1 MHDHEVFGAR
11 LVTADGSRIAVAG
24 LCRAELLAECEKKIP
39 GLCTLEFNTAD
50 PTEIDIIL
58 ADRLTELGIEHRPIA
73 RTGVLA
79 WIEGRGKADPKRRAV
94 VLRADIDALPI
105 TEQNDIGW
113 RSCTPGVMHACGHD
127 GHVGTLL
134 AAVHYINQHRDFA
147 GRLVAIFQ
155 PGEEG
160 FAGGRY
166 MIEDGL
172 VQKFGIDEFYALH
185 AEPMLPVGCVGF
197 IPGFATANADIFKIT
212 FTGVGGHGS
221 RPHLTR
227 DPLVAACECVLSL
240 QTIVSRSVDPNQ
252 TAVVSAGCI
261 SCGNEKGSS
270 VVQKTATIV
279 GTTRSFEKEVQD
291 IIIQRMQQIVDGTAL
306 SNDMK
311 GKLEYTK
318 LYPAMFNSP
327 EHVEKAKAL
336 LEEAL
341 GLDKVKLMIR
351 RAGGEDFSFMLQ
363 AKPGCLFRLGVQDET
378 HNASVHNPE
387 FDFNDKAIATGAA
400 CLLTIALNRAAS

>member
-1 MHDHEVFGAR
+1 M
-11 LVTADGSRIAVAG
+11 T
-24 LCRAELLAECEKKIP
+24 
-39 GLCTLEFNTAD
+39 
-50 PTEIDIIL
+50 
-58 ADRLTELGIEHRPIA
+58 
-73 RTGVLA
+73 
-79 WIEGRGKADPKRRAV
+79 
-94 VLRADIDALPI
+94 
-105 TEQNDIGW
+105 
-113 RSCTPGVMHACGHD
+113 MHACGHD

-147 GRLVAIFQ
+147 RRLVAIFQ
-155 PGEEG
+155 RGEEG

>member
-1 MHDHEVFGAR
+1 M
-11 LVTADGSRIAVAG
+11 T
-24 LCRAELLAECEKKIP
+24 
-39 GLCTLEFNTAD
+39 
-50 PTEIDIIL
+50 
-58 ADRLTELGIEHRPIA
+58 
-73 RTGVLA
+73 
-79 WIEGRGKADPKRRAV
+79 
-94 VLRADIDALPI
+94 
-105 TEQNDIGW
+105 
-113 RSCTPGVMHACGHD
+113 MHACGHD

-147 GRLVAIFQ
+147 RRLVAIFQ
-155 PGEEG
+155 RGEEG

-185 AEPMLPVGCVGF
+185 AEPLLPVGFVGF

-221 RPHLTR
+221 RPHLTK

-240 QTIVSRSVDPNQ
+240 QTIVFRSVDPNQ

-306 SNDMK
+306 SNDMQ

-341 GLDKVKLMIR
+341 GPDKVKLMIR

-378 HNASVHNPE
+378 HNTSVHNPE

-400 CLLTIALNRAAS
+400 CLLTIELNRAAS

>member
-1 MHDHEVFGAR
+1 MPIIIKPSQLEESAKLGAHFRHCIHEEPEIGLYLPKTQEKIVNALKSFGIKEISTFVGGAN
-11 LVTADGSRIAVAG
+11 VTGVVAVIEGSR
-24 LCRAELLAECEKKIP
+24 P
-39 GLCTLEFNTAD
+39 GKT
-50 PTEIDIIL
+50 I
-58 ADRLTELGIEHRPIA
+58 G
-73 RTGVLA
+73 
-79 WIEGRGKADPKRRAV
+79 
-94 VLRADIDALPI
+94 LRADSDALPLEEK
-105 TEQNDIGW
+105 TSVEW
-113 RSCTPGVMHACGHD
+113 SSKVPMAMHACGHD

-240 QTIVSRSVDPNQ
+240 QTVVSRSVDPNQ

>member
-1 MHDHEVFGAR
+1 MALIIKPSQLEESAKLGAQFRHCIHEEPEIGLYLPKTQEKIVEALKSFGIKGISTFVGGAN
-11 LVTADGSRIAVAG
+11 VTGVVAVIEGSRP
-24 LCRAELLAECEKKIP
+24 EKRLDSEQIP
-39 GLCTLEFNTAD
+39 MHF
-50 PTEIDIIL
+50 
-58 ADRLTELGIEHRPIA
+58 LGRK
-73 RTGVLA
+73 TGVQ
-79 WIEGRGKADPKRRAV
+79 WCSKVPM
-94 VLRADIDALPI
+94 
-105 TEQNDIGW
+105 T
-113 RSCTPGVMHACGHD
+113 MHACGHD

-147 GRLVAIFQ
+147 RRLVAIFQ
-155 PGEEG
+155 RGEEG

-185 AEPMLPVGCVGF
+185 AEPMLPVGFVGF

-221 RPHLTR
+221 RPHLTK

-306 SNDMK
+306 SNDMQ

-341 GLDKVKLMIR
+341 GPDKVKLMIR

-378 HNASVHNPE
+378 HNTSVHNPE

>member
-1 MHDHEVFGAR
+1 MSIIIKPSQLEESAKLGAQFRHCIHEEPEIGLYLPKTQEKIVEALKSFGIKEISTFVGGAN
-11 LVTADGSRIAVAG
+11 VTGVVAVIEGSR
-24 LCRAELLAECEKKIP
+24 P
-39 GLCTLEFNTAD
+39 GKT
-50 PTEIDIIL
+50 I
-58 ADRLTELGIEHRPIA
+58 G
-73 RTGVLA
+73 
-79 WIEGRGKADPKRRAV
+79 
-94 VLRADIDALPI
+94 LRADSDALPLEEK
-105 TEQNDIGW
+105 T
-113 RSCTPGVMHACGHD
+113 GVEWSSKVPMTMHACGHD

-336 LEEAL
+336 LGEAL
-341 GLDKVKLMIR
+341 GQDKVKLMIR

-387 FDFNDKAIATGAA
+387 FDFNDKAIAIGAA

>member
-1 MHDHEVFGAR
+1 MPIIIKPSQLEESAKLGAQFRHCIHEEPEIGLYLPKTQEKIVNALKSFGIKEISTFVGGAN
-11 LVTADGSRIAVAG
+11 VTGVVAVIEGSR
-24 LCRAELLAECEKKIP
+24 P
-39 GLCTLEFNTAD
+39 GKT
-50 PTEIDIIL
+50 I
-58 ADRLTELGIEHRPIA
+58 G
-73 RTGVLA
+73 
-79 WIEGRGKADPKRRAV
+79 
-94 VLRADIDALPI
+94 LRADSDALPLEEK
-105 TEQNDIGW
+105 T
-113 RSCTPGVMHACGHD
+113 GVEWSSKVPMAMHACGHD

-270 VVQKTATIV
+270 GVQKTATIV

>member
-1 MHDHEVFGAR
+1 M
-11 LVTADGSRIAVAG
+11 T
-24 LCRAELLAECEKKIP
+24 
-39 GLCTLEFNTAD
+39 
-50 PTEIDIIL
+50 
-58 ADRLTELGIEHRPIA
+58 
-73 RTGVLA
+73 
-79 WIEGRGKADPKRRAV
+79 
-94 VLRADIDALPI
+94 
-105 TEQNDIGW
+105 
-113 RSCTPGVMHACGHD
+113 MHACGHD

-147 GRLVAIFQ
+147 RRLVAIFQ
-155 PGEEG
+155 RGEEG

-185 AEPMLPVGCVGF
+185 AEPMLPVGFVGF
-197 IPGFATANADIFKIT
+197 IPGCATANADIFKIT

-221 RPHLTR
+221 RPHLTK

-306 SNDMK
+306 SNDMQ

-341 GLDKVKLMIR
+341 GPDKVKLMIR

-378 HNASVHNPE
+378 HNTSVHNPE

>member
-1 MHDHEVFGAR
+1 MPIIIKPSQLEESVKLGAQFRHCIHEEPEIGLYLPKTQEKIVNALKSFGIKEISTFVGGAN
-11 LVTADGSRIAVAG
+11 VTGVVAVIEGSR
-24 LCRAELLAECEKKIP
+24 P
-39 GLCTLEFNTAD
+39 GKT
-50 PTEIDIIL
+50 I
-58 ADRLTELGIEHRPIA
+58 G
-73 RTGVLA
+73 
-79 WIEGRGKADPKRRAV
+79 
-94 VLRADIDALPI
+94 LRADSDALPLEEK
-105 TEQNDIGW
+105 T
-113 RSCTPGVMHACGHD
+113 GVEWSSKVPMAMHACGHD

-291 IIIQRMQQIVDGTAL
+291 IISQRMQQIVDGTAL

>member
-1 MHDHEVFGAR
+1 MPIIIKPSQLEESVKLGAQFRHCIHEEPEIGLYLPKIQEKIVNALKSFGIKEISTFVGGAN
-11 LVTADGSRIAVAG
+11 VTGVVAVIEGSR
-24 LCRAELLAECEKKIP
+24 P
-39 GLCTLEFNTAD
+39 GKT
-50 PTEIDIIL
+50 I
-58 ADRLTELGIEHRPIA
+58 G
-73 RTGVLA
+73 
-79 WIEGRGKADPKRRAV
+79 
-94 VLRADIDALPI
+94 LRADSDALPLEEK
-105 TEQNDIGW
+105 T
-113 RSCTPGVMHACGHD
+113 GVEWSSKVPMAMHACGHD

>member
-1 MHDHEVFGAR
+1 MPIIIKPSQLEESAKLGAQFRHCIHEEPEIGLYLPKTQEKIVNALKSFGIKEISTFVGGAN
-11 LVTADGSRIAVAG
+11 VTGVVAVIEGSR
-24 LCRAELLAECEKKIP
+24 P
-39 GLCTLEFNTAD
+39 GKT
-50 PTEIDIIL
+50 I
-58 ADRLTELGIEHRPIA
+58 G
-73 RTGVLA
+73 
-79 WIEGRGKADPKRRAV
+79 
-94 VLRADIDALPI
+94 LRADSDALPLEEK
-105 TEQNDIGW
+105 T
-113 RSCTPGVMHACGHD
+113 GVEWSSKVPMAMHACGHD

-351 RAGGEDFSFMLQ
+351 RAGGEDFSFMIQ

>member
-1 MHDHEVFGAR
+1 MPIIIKASQLEESAKLGAQFRHCIHEEPEIGLYLPKTQEKIVNALKSFGIKEISTFVGGAN
-11 LVTADGSRIAVAG
+11 VTGVVAVIEGSR
-24 LCRAELLAECEKKIP
+24 P
-39 GLCTLEFNTAD
+39 GKT
-50 PTEIDIIL
+50 I
-58 ADRLTELGIEHRPIA
+58 G
-73 RTGVLA
+73 
-79 WIEGRGKADPKRRAV
+79 
-94 VLRADIDALPI
+94 LRADSDALPLEEK
-105 TEQNDIGW
+105 T
-113 RSCTPGVMHACGHD
+113 GVEWSSKVPMAMHACGHD

-400 CLLTIALNRAAS
+400 CLLTIVSNRAAS

>member
-1 MHDHEVFGAR
+1 MPIIIKPSQLEESAKLGAHFRHCIHEEPEIGLYLPKTQEKIVNALKSFGIKEISTFVGGAN
-11 LVTADGSRIAVAG
+11 VTGVVAVIEGSR
-24 LCRAELLAECEKKIP
+24 P
-39 GLCTLEFNTAD
+39 GKT
-50 PTEIDIIL
+50 I
-58 ADRLTELGIEHRPIA
+58 G
-73 RTGVLA
+73 
-79 WIEGRGKADPKRRAV
+79 
-94 VLRADIDALPI
+94 LRADSDALPLEEK
-105 TEQNDIGW
+105 TSVEW
-113 RSCTPGVMHACGHD
+113 SSKVPMAMHACGHD

-197 IPGFATANADIFKIT
+197 IPGFATANADIFKVT

>member
-1 MHDHEVFGAR
+1 MPIIIKPSQLEESAKLGAQFRHCIHEEPEIGLYLPKTQEKIVNALKSFGIKEISTFVGGAN
-11 LVTADGSRIAVAG
+11 VTGVVAVIEGSRNGKTIG
-24 LCRAELLAECEKKIP
+24 LLADSDALALEEK
-39 GLCTLEFNTAD
+39 
-50 PTEIDIIL
+50 
-58 ADRLTELGIEHRPIA
+58 
-73 RTGVLA
+73 TGVA
-79 WIEGRGKADPKRRAV
+79 WISKVPMA
-94 VLRADIDALPI
+94 
-105 TEQNDIGW
+105 
-113 RSCTPGVMHACGHD
+113 MHACGHD

-240 QTIVSRSVDPNQ
+240 QTIDSRRVDPNQ
-252 TAVVSAGCI
+252 TPVVSAGSI

-270 VVQKTATIV
+270 VVQQTATIV

>member
-1 MHDHEVFGAR
+1 MPIIIKPSQLEESAKLGAHFRHCIHEEPEIGLYLPKTQEKIVNALKSFGIKEISTFVGGAN
-11 LVTADGSRIAVAG
+11 VTGVVAVIEGSR
-24 LCRAELLAECEKKIP
+24 P
-39 GLCTLEFNTAD
+39 GKT
-50 PTEIDIIL
+50 I
-58 ADRLTELGIEHRPIA
+58 G
-73 RTGVLA
+73 
-79 WIEGRGKADPKRRAV
+79 
-94 VLRADIDALPI
+94 LRADSDALPLEEK
-105 TEQNDIGW
+105 TSVEW
-113 RSCTPGVMHACGHD
+113 SSKVPMAMHACGHD

-166 MIEDGL
+166 MIDDGL

>member
-1 MHDHEVFGAR
+1 MPIIIKPSQLEESVKLGAQFRHCIHEEPEIGLYLPKTQEKIVNALKSFGIKEISTFVGGAN
-11 LVTADGSRIAVAG
+11 VTGVVAVIEGSR
-24 LCRAELLAECEKKIP
+24 P
-39 GLCTLEFNTAD
+39 GKT
-50 PTEIDIIL
+50 I
-58 ADRLTELGIEHRPIA
+58 G
-73 RTGVLA
+73 
-79 WIEGRGKADPKRRAV
+79 
-94 VLRADIDALPI
+94 LRADSDALPLEEK
-105 TEQNDIGW
+105 T
-113 RSCTPGVMHACGHD
+113 GVEWSSKVPMAMHACGHD

-291 IIIQRMQQIVDGTAL
+291 IIIQRIQQIVDGTAL

>member
-1 MHDHEVFGAR
+1 MPIIIKPSQLEESAKLGAQFRHCIHEEPEIGLYLPKTQEKIVNALKSFGIKEISTFVGGAN
-11 LVTADGSRIAVAG
+11 VTGVVAVIEGSR
-24 LCRAELLAECEKKIP
+24 P
-39 GLCTLEFNTAD
+39 GKT
-50 PTEIDIIL
+50 I
-58 ADRLTELGIEHRPIA
+58 G
-73 RTGVLA
+73 
-79 WIEGRGKADPKRRAV
+79 
-94 VLRADIDALPI
+94 LRADSDALPLEEK
-105 TEQNDIGW
+105 T
-113 RSCTPGVMHACGHD
+113 GVEWSSKVPMAMHACGHD

-306 SNDMK
+306 ANDMK

>member
-1 MHDHEVFGAR
+1 MSIIIKPSQLEESAKLGAQFRHCIHEEPEIGLYLPKTQEKIVEALKSFG
-11 LVTADGSRIAVAG
+11 I
-24 LCRAELLAECEKKIP
+24 K
-39 GLCTLEFNTAD
+39 
-50 PTEIDIIL
+50 EISTFVGG
-58 ADRLTELGIEHRPIA
+58 ANV
-73 RTGVLA
+73 TGVVA
-79 WIEGRGKADPKRRAV
+79 VIEGNRPGKTIG
-94 VLRADIDALPI
+94 LRADSDALPLEEK
-105 TEQNDIGW
+105 T
-113 RSCTPGVMHACGHD
+113 GVEWSSKVPMTMHACGHD

-147 GRLVAIFQ
+147 GSLVAIFQ

-172 VQKFGIDEFYALH
+172 VQKFGVDEFYALH

-221 RPHLTR
+221 RPHLTK

-306 SNDMK
+306 SNDMQ

-341 GLDKVKLMIR
+341 GQDKVKLMIR

>member
-1 MHDHEVFGAR
+1 MPIIIKPSQLEESVKLGAQFRHCIHEEPEIG
-11 LVTADGSRIAVAG
+11 LYLPKTQEKIVTALKSFGIKEISTFVGGANVTGVVAVIEGSR
-24 LCRAELLAECEKKIP
+24 P
-39 GLCTLEFNTAD
+39 GKT
-50 PTEIDIIL
+50 I
-58 ADRLTELGIEHRPIA
+58 G
-73 RTGVLA
+73 
-79 WIEGRGKADPKRRAV
+79 
-94 VLRADIDALPI
+94 LRADSDALPLEEK
-105 TEQNDIGW
+105 T
-113 RSCTPGVMHACGHD
+113 GVEWSSKVPMAMHACGHD

-387 FDFNDKAIATGAA
+387 FDCDRSGLPSDH
-400 CLLTIALNRAAS
+400 CLESRGFLSSKVTVIRRSQNKTKIEIN

>member
-1 MHDHEVFGAR
+1 MPIIIKPSQLEESAKLGAHFRHCIHEEPEIGLYLPKTQEKIVNALKSFGIKEISTFVGGAN
-11 LVTADGSRIAVAG
+11 VTGVVAVIEGSR
-24 LCRAELLAECEKKIP
+24 P
-39 GLCTLEFNTAD
+39 GKT
-50 PTEIDIIL
+50 I
-58 ADRLTELGIEHRPIA
+58 G
-73 RTGVLA
+73 
-79 WIEGRGKADPKRRAV
+79 
-94 VLRADIDALPI
+94 LRADSDALPLEEK
-105 TEQNDIGW
+105 TSVEW
-113 RSCTPGVMHACGHD
+113 SSKVPMAMHACGHD

>member
-1 MHDHEVFGAR
+1 MPIIIKPSQLEESVKLGAQFRHCIHEEPEIGLYLPKTQENIVEALQSFGIKGISTFVGGAN
-11 LVTADGSRIAVAG
+11 VTGVVAVIEGSR
-24 LCRAELLAECEKKIP
+24 P
-39 GLCTLEFNTAD
+39 GKT
-50 PTEIDIIL
+50 I
-58 ADRLTELGIEHRPIA
+58 G
-73 RTGVLA
+73 
-79 WIEGRGKADPKRRAV
+79 
-94 VLRADIDALPI
+94 LRADSDALPLEEK
-105 TEQNDIGW
+105 T
-113 RSCTPGVMHACGHD
+113 GVEWSSKVPMAMHACGHD

>member
-1 MHDHEVFGAR
+1 MPIIIKPSQLEESAKLGAHFRHCIHEEPEIGLYLPKTQEKIVNALKSFGIKEISTFVGGAN
-11 LVTADGSRIAVAG
+11 VTGVVAVIEGSR
-24 LCRAELLAECEKKIP
+24 P
-39 GLCTLEFNTAD
+39 GKT
-50 PTEIDIIL
+50 I
-58 ADRLTELGIEHRPIA
+58 G
-73 RTGVLA
+73 
-79 WIEGRGKADPKRRAV
+79 
-94 VLRADIDALPI
+94 LRADSDALPLEEK
-105 TEQNDIGW
+105 TSVEW
-113 RSCTPGVMHACGHD
+113 SSKVPMAMHACGHD

-185 AEPMLPVGCVGF
+185 AEPMLPVGCVVF

>member
-1 MHDHEVFGAR
+1 MPIIIKPSQLEESAKLGAQFRHCIHEEPEIGLYLPKTQEKIVNALKSFGIKEISTFVGGAN
-11 LVTADGSRIAVAG
+11 VTGVVAVIEGSR
-24 LCRAELLAECEKKIP
+24 P
-39 GLCTLEFNTAD
+39 GKT
-50 PTEIDIIL
+50 I
-58 ADRLTELGIEHRPIA
+58 G
-73 RTGVLA
+73 
-79 WIEGRGKADPKRRAV
+79 
-94 VLRADIDALPI
+94 LRADSDALPLEEK
-105 TEQNDIGW
+105 T
-113 RSCTPGVMHACGHD
+113 GVDWSSKVPMAMHACGHD

>member
-1 MHDHEVFGAR
+1 MPIIIKPSQLEESVKLGTQFRHCIHEEPEIG
-11 LVTADGSRIAVAG
+11 LYLPKTQEKIVTALKSFGIKEISTFVGGANVTGVVAVIEGSR
-24 LCRAELLAECEKKIP
+24 P
-39 GLCTLEFNTAD
+39 GKT
-50 PTEIDIIL
+50 I
-58 ADRLTELGIEHRPIA
+58 G
-73 RTGVLA
+73 
-79 WIEGRGKADPKRRAV
+79 
-94 VLRADIDALPI
+94 LRADSDALPLEEK
-105 TEQNDIGW
+105 T
-113 RSCTPGVMHACGHD
+113 GVEWSSKVPMAMHACGHD

>member
-1 MHDHEVFGAR
+1 MPIIIKPSQLEESAKLGAQFRHCIHEEPEIGLYLPKTQEKIVNALKSFGIKEISTFVGGAN
-11 LVTADGSRIAVAG
+11 VTGVVAVIEGSR
-24 LCRAELLAECEKKIP
+24 P
-39 GLCTLEFNTAD
+39 GKT
-50 PTEIDIIL
+50 I
-58 ADRLTELGIEHRPIA
+58 G
-73 RTGVLA
+73 
-79 WIEGRGKADPKRRAV
+79 
-94 VLRADIDALPI
+94 LRADSDALPLEEK
-105 TEQNDIGW
+105 T
-113 RSCTPGVMHACGHD
+113 GVEWSSKVPMAMHACGHD

-166 MIEDGL
+166 MIEDDL

>member
-1 MHDHEVFGAR
+1 MPIIIKASQLEESAKLGAQFRHCIHEEPEIGLYLPKTQEKIVNALKSFGIKEISTFVGGAN
-11 LVTADGSRIAVAG
+11 VTGVVAVIEGSR
-24 LCRAELLAECEKKIP
+24 P
-39 GLCTLEFNTAD
+39 GKT
-50 PTEIDIIL
+50 I
-58 ADRLTELGIEHRPIA
+58 G
-73 RTGVLA
+73 
-79 WIEGRGKADPKRRAV
+79 
-94 VLRADIDALPI
+94 LRADSDALPLEEK
-105 TEQNDIGW
+105 T
-113 RSCTPGVMHACGHD
+113 GVEWSSKVPMAMHACVHD

>member
-1 MHDHEVFGAR
+1 MSIIIKPSQLEESAKFGAQFR
-11 LVTADGSRIAVAG
+11 HCIHEEPEIGLYLPKTQEKIVEALKSFGIKEISTFVGGANVTGVVAVIEGSR
-24 LCRAELLAECEKKIP
+24 P
-39 GLCTLEFNTAD
+39 GKT
-50 PTEIDIIL
+50 I
-58 ADRLTELGIEHRPIA
+58 G
-73 RTGVLA
+73 
-79 WIEGRGKADPKRRAV
+79 
-94 VLRADIDALPI
+94 LRADSDALPLEEK
-105 TEQNDIGW
+105 T
-113 RSCTPGVMHACGHD
+113 GVEWSSKVPMTMHACGHD

-221 RPHLTR
+221 RPHLTK

-336 LEEAL
+336 LGEAL
-341 GLDKVKLMIR
+341 GQDKVKLMIR

>member
-1 MHDHEVFGAR
+1 MPIIIKPSQLEESVKLGAQFRHCIHEEPEIGLYLPKTQKKIVNALKSFGIKEISTFVGGAN
-11 LVTADGSRIAVAG
+11 VTGVVAVIEGSR
-24 LCRAELLAECEKKIP
+24 P
-39 GLCTLEFNTAD
+39 GKT
-50 PTEIDIIL
+50 I
-58 ADRLTELGIEHRPIA
+58 G
-73 RTGVLA
+73 
-79 WIEGRGKADPKRRAV
+79 
-94 VLRADIDALPI
+94 LRADSDALPLEEK
-105 TEQNDIGW
+105 T
-113 RSCTPGVMHACGHD
+113 GVEWSSKVPMAMHACGHD

>member
-1 MHDHEVFGAR
+1 MPIIIKPSQLEESVKLGAQFRHCIHEEPEIGLYLPKTQEKIVNALKSFGIKEISTFVGGAN
-11 LVTADGSRIAVAG
+11 VTGVVAVIEGSR
-24 LCRAELLAECEKKIP
+24 P
-39 GLCTLEFNTAD
+39 GKT
-50 PTEIDIIL
+50 I
-58 ADRLTELGIEHRPIA
+58 G
-73 RTGVLA
+73 
-79 WIEGRGKADPKRRAV
+79 
-94 VLRADIDALPI
+94 LRADSDALPLEEK
-105 TEQNDIGW
+105 T
-113 RSCTPGVMHACGHD
+113 GVEWSSKVPMAMHACGHD

-172 VQKFGIDEFYALH
+172 VQKFGIDELYALH

>member
-1 MHDHEVFGAR
+1 MPIIIKPSQLEESAKLGAQFRHCIHEEPEIGLYLPKTQEKIVNALKSFGIKEISTFVGGAN
-11 LVTADGSRIAVAG
+11 VTGVVAVIEGSR
-24 LCRAELLAECEKKIP
+24 P
-39 GLCTLEFNTAD
+39 GKT
-50 PTEIDIIL
+50 I
-58 ADRLTELGIEHRPIA
+58 G
-73 RTGVLA
+73 
-79 WIEGRGKADPKRRAV
+79 
-94 VLRADIDALPI
+94 LRADSDALPLEEK
-105 TEQNDIGW
+105 TSVEW
-113 RSCTPGVMHACGHD
+113 SSKVPMAMHACGHD

-291 IIIQRMQQIVDGTAL
+291 IIIQRIQQIVDGTAL

>member
-1 MHDHEVFGAR
+1 MPIIIKPSQLEESAKLGAQFRHCIHEEPEIGLYLPKTQEKIVNALKSFGIKEISTFVGGAN
-11 LVTADGSRIAVAG
+11 VTGVVAVIEGSR
-24 LCRAELLAECEKKIP
+24 P
-39 GLCTLEFNTAD
+39 GKT
-50 PTEIDIIL
+50 I
-58 ADRLTELGIEHRPIA
+58 G
-73 RTGVLA
+73 
-79 WIEGRGKADPKRRAV
+79 
-94 VLRADIDALPI
+94 LRADSDALPLDEK
-105 TEQNDIGW
+105 T
-113 RSCTPGVMHACGHD
+113 GVEWSSKVPMAMHACGHD

-387 FDFNDKAIATGAA
+387 FDFNDKAIAPGAA

>member
-1 MHDHEVFGAR
+1 MSIIIKPSQLEESAKLGAQFRHCIHEEPEIGLYLPKTQGKIVEALKSFG
-11 LVTADGSRIAVAG
+11 I
-24 LCRAELLAECEKKIP
+24 K
-39 GLCTLEFNTAD
+39 
-50 PTEIDIIL
+50 EISTFVGG
-58 ADRLTELGIEHRPIA
+58 ANV
-73 RTGVLA
+73 TGVVA
-79 WIEGRGKADPKRRAV
+79 VIEGNRPGKTIG
-94 VLRADIDALPI
+94 LRADSDALPLEEK
-105 TEQNDIGW
+105 T
-113 RSCTPGVMHACGHD
+113 GVEWSSKVPMTMHACGHD

-221 RPHLTR
+221 RPHLTK

-306 SNDMK
+306 SNDMQ

-327 EHVEKAKAL
+327 EHVEKAKVL

-341 GLDKVKLMIR
+341 GQDKVKLMIR

>member
-1 MHDHEVFGAR
+1 MPIIIKPSQLEESVKLGAQFRHCIHEEPEIGLYLPKTQEKIVNALKSFGIKEISTFVGGAN
-11 LVTADGSRIAVAG
+11 VTGVVAVIEGSRPRKTIG
-24 LCRAELLAECEKKIP
+24 
-39 GLCTLEFNTAD
+39 
-50 PTEIDIIL
+50 
-58 ADRLTELGIEHRPIA
+58 
-73 RTGVLA
+73 
-79 WIEGRGKADPKRRAV
+79 
-94 VLRADIDALPI
+94 LRADSDALPLEEK
-105 TEQNDIGW
+105 T
-113 RSCTPGVMHACGHD
+113 GVEWSSKVPMAMHACGHD

>member
-1 MHDHEVFGAR
+1 MPIITKPSQLEESAKLGAQFRHCIHEEPEIGLYLPKTQEKIVNALKSFGIKEISTFVGGAN
-11 LVTADGSRIAVAG
+11 VTGVVAVIEGSR
-24 LCRAELLAECEKKIP
+24 P
-39 GLCTLEFNTAD
+39 GKT
-50 PTEIDIIL
+50 I
-58 ADRLTELGIEHRPIA
+58 G
-73 RTGVLA
+73 
-79 WIEGRGKADPKRRAV
+79 
-94 VLRADIDALPI
+94 LRADSDALPLEEK
-105 TEQNDIGW
+105 T
-113 RSCTPGVMHACGHD
+113 GVEWSSKVPMAMHACGHD

>member
-1 MHDHEVFGAR
+1 M
-11 LVTADGSRIAVAG
+11 T
-24 LCRAELLAECEKKIP
+24 
-39 GLCTLEFNTAD
+39 
-50 PTEIDIIL
+50 
-58 ADRLTELGIEHRPIA
+58 
-73 RTGVLA
+73 
-79 WIEGRGKADPKRRAV
+79 
-94 VLRADIDALPI
+94 
-105 TEQNDIGW
+105 
-113 RSCTPGVMHACGHD
+113 MHACGHD

-147 GRLVAIFQ
+147 RRLVAIFQ
-155 PGEEG
+155 RGEEG

-185 AEPMLPVGCVGF
+185 AEPLLPVGFVGF

-221 RPHLTR
+221 RPHLTK

-240 QTIVSRSVDPNQ
+240 QTIVFRSVDPNQ

-306 SNDMK
+306 SNDMQ
-311 GKLEYTK
+311 GKMEYTK

-341 GLDKVKLMIR
+341 GPDKVKLMIR

-378 HNASVHNPE
+378 HNTSVHNPE

>member
-1 MHDHEVFGAR
+1 MSIIIKPSQLEESAKLGAQFRHCIHEEPEIGLYLPKTQGKIVEALKSFG
-11 LVTADGSRIAVAG
+11 I
-24 LCRAELLAECEKKIP
+24 K
-39 GLCTLEFNTAD
+39 
-50 PTEIDIIL
+50 EISTFVGG
-58 ADRLTELGIEHRPIA
+58 ANV
-73 RTGVLA
+73 TGVVA
-79 WIEGRGKADPKRRAV
+79 VIEGNRPGKTIG
-94 VLRADIDALPI
+94 LRADSDALPLEEK
-105 TEQNDIGW
+105 T
-113 RSCTPGVMHACGHD
+113 GVEWSSKVPMTMHACGHD

-221 RPHLTR
+221 RPHLTK

-270 VVQKTATIV
+270 VVQKSATIV

-306 SNDMK
+306 SNDMQ

-341 GLDKVKLMIR
+341 GQDKVKLMIR

>member
-1 MHDHEVFGAR
+1 MPIIIKPSQLEESVKLGAQFRHCIHEEPEIG
-11 LVTADGSRIAVAG
+11 LYLPKTQEKIVTALKSFGIKEISTFVGGANVTGVVAVIEGSR
-24 LCRAELLAECEKKIP
+24 P
-39 GLCTLEFNTAD
+39 GKT
-50 PTEIDIIL
+50 I
-58 ADRLTELGIEHRPIA
+58 G
-73 RTGVLA
+73 
-79 WIEGRGKADPKRRAV
+79 
-94 VLRADIDALPI
+94 LRADSDALPLEEK
-105 TEQNDIGW
+105 T
-113 RSCTPGVMHACGHD
+113 GVEWSSKVPMAMHACGHD

-252 TAVVSAGCI
+252 AAVVSAGCI

>member
-1 MHDHEVFGAR
+1 MPIIIKPSQLEESAKLGAQFRHCIHEEPEIGLYLPKTQEKIVNALKSFGIKEISTFVGGAN
-11 LVTADGSRIAVAG
+11 VTGVVAVIEGSR
-24 LCRAELLAECEKKIP
+24 P
-39 GLCTLEFNTAD
+39 GKT
-50 PTEIDIIL
+50 I
-58 ADRLTELGIEHRPIA
+58 G
-73 RTGVLA
+73 
-79 WIEGRGKADPKRRAV
+79 
-94 VLRADIDALPI
+94 LRADSDALPLEEK
-105 TEQNDIGW
+105 TSVEW
-113 RSCTPGVMHACGHD
+113 SSKVPMAMHACGHD

>member
-1 MHDHEVFGAR
+1 MPIIIKPSQLEESAKLGAQFRHCIHEEPEIGLYLPKTQEKIVNALKSFGIKEISTFVGGAN
-11 LVTADGSRIAVAG
+11 VTGVVAVIEGSR
-24 LCRAELLAECEKKIP
+24 P
-39 GLCTLEFNTAD
+39 GKT
-50 PTEIDIIL
+50 I
-58 ADRLTELGIEHRPIA
+58 G
-73 RTGVLA
+73 
-79 WIEGRGKADPKRRAV
+79 
-94 VLRADIDALPI
+94 LRADSDALPLEEK
-105 TEQNDIGW
+105 T
-113 RSCTPGVMHACGHD
+113 GVEWSSKVPMAMHACGHD

-185 AEPMLPVGCVGF
+185 AEPMLPVRCVGF

-318 LYPAMFNSP
+318 LYLAMFNSP

>member
-1 MHDHEVFGAR
+1 MPIIIKPSQLEESAKLGAHFRHCIHEEPEIGLYLPKTQEKIVNALKSFGIKEISTFVGGAN
-11 LVTADGSRIAVAG
+11 VTGVVAVIEGSR
-24 LCRAELLAECEKKIP
+24 P
-39 GLCTLEFNTAD
+39 GKT
-50 PTEIDIIL
+50 I
-58 ADRLTELGIEHRPIA
+58 G
-73 RTGVLA
+73 
-79 WIEGRGKADPKRRAV
+79 
-94 VLRADIDALPI
+94 LRADSDALPLEEK
-105 TEQNDIGW
+105 TSVEW
-113 RSCTPGVMHACGHD
+113 SSKVPMAMHACGHD

-212 FTGVGGHGS
+212 FTGGGGHGS